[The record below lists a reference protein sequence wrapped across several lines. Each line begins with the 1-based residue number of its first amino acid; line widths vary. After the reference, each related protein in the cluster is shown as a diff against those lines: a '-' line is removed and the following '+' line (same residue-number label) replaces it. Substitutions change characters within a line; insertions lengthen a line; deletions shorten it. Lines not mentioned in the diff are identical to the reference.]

1 MNLTLISAQLEKA
14 LAHAE
19 ATCKESGGRL
29 TAKRKNVLR
38 VLLDKEMPLSAY
50 EIADIYKETYNES
63 LAPMSVYRML
73 QFLID
78 STLVHKLSSTN
89 KFIAC
94 SHISCKHSHQ
104 VPQFL
109 ICDKC
114 DSVEEVNIDRQLIQ
128 GIEKA
133 VVEKSFILNSPQFEL
148 HGLCLNCQ

>member
-1 MNLTLISAQLEKA
+1 MDLALITAQLEKA

-19 ATCKESGGRL
+19 TSCRASGGRL
-29 TAKRKNVLR
+29 TTKRKNVLR
-38 VLLDKEMPLSAY
+38 ILLDKEIPLSAY
-50 EIADIYKETYNES
+50 EIADIYKETYKES

-94 SHISCKHSHQ
+94 SHISCEHSHQ

-109 ICDKC
+109 ICDNC
-114 DSVEEVNIDRQLIQ
+114 DCVEEVNIDRKLIQ

-133 VVEKSFILNSPQFEL
+133 VIEKSFTLNSPQFEL
-148 HGLCLNCQ
+148 HGLCSSCQ